1 MVTIITTS
9 PSKTAPELGRPTFD
23 GTLSLYRLSIDQY
36 ERMAEAGVVSK
47 DDRIELIDGLLVQK
61 MVKLPPHVVCAKKT
75 LRELECLA
83 PTGWHVAKEDPI
95 RIPGRSSEPEPDL
108 TVIRGEPEDYLEKN
122 PDASAVALVVEVA
135 ESSLEFDRKVK
146 LSIYGMAGIPI
157 YWIVNLTDWQLEVY
171 SEPSGEAEPSGYRGC
186 RTLGSDDRADL
197 IIEGKV
203 IGQIAVRDMLP

>member
-1 MVTIITTS
+1 
-9 PSKTAPELGRPTFD
+9 
-23 GTLSLYRLSIDQY
+23 
-36 ERMAEAGVVSK
+36 
-47 DDRIELIDGLLVQK
+47 
-61 MVKLPPHVVCAKKT
+61 
-75 LRELECLA
+75 
-83 PTGWHVAKEDPI
+83 
-95 RIPGRSSEPEPDL
+95 
-108 TVIRGEPEDYLEKN
+108 
-122 PDASAVALVVEVA
+122 VVEVA

-186 RTLGSDDRADL
+186 RTLGPDDRVDL